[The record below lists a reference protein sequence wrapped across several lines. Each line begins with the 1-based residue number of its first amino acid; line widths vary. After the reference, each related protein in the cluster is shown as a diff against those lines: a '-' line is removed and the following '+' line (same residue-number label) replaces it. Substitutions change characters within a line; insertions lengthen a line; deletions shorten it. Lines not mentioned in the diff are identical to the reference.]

1 VRAQSDT
8 QIVAFQD
15 WTLRARASSQVP
27 ARLLLLV
34 HGWTGDENSMW
45 VFVQNFPADYWIL
58 APRAPYITE
67 PSGYSWRPSRSRS
80 ILEGST
86 PVELRA
92 DSDHRPGLEDLRSV
106 IDSLIGLVDAY
117 ALENTLEASEFDLMG
132 FSQGAVMASTIAL
145 LHPER
150 VRRVGILSG
159 FIPAG
164 AGPLVAEHPLRG
176 KPFFVAH
183 GTQDET
189 VKIEYARQS
198 VQLLEEAGATVTF
211 CEDEVGHKLGL
222 NCLRALEKFF
232 A

>member
-8 QIVAFQD
+8 QLTAFQD
-15 WTLRARASSQVP
+15 WTLCVRASSQVP

-45 VFVQNFPADYWIL
+45 VFVRNFPVDYWII
-58 APRAPYITE
+58 APRAPYITK
-67 PSGYSWRPSRSRS
+67 PGGYSWRP
-80 ILEGST
+80 
-86 PVELRA
+86 PRA
-92 DSDHRPGLEDLRSV
+92 DADYDHRPTLDDLRPV
-106 IDSLIGLVDAY
+106 TESLIGLLDAY
-117 ALENTLEASEFDLMG
+117 ALENGLQASEFDLMG

-150 VRRVGILSG
+150 IRRVGILSG
-159 FIPAG
+159 FVPAG
-164 AGPLVAEHPLRG
+164 AEPLVAERPLRG
-176 KPFFVAH
+176 KSFFVAH

-198 VQLLEEAGATVTF
+198 VKLLEDAGATVTF
-211 CEDEVGHKLGL
+211 CEDDVGHKLGL

>member
-1 VRAQSDT
+1 
-8 QIVAFQD
+8 
-15 WTLRARASSQVP
+15 
-27 ARLLLLV
+27 
-34 HGWTGDENSMW
+34 M
-45 VFVQNFPADYWIL
+45 
-58 APRAPYITE
+58 
-67 PSGYSWRPSRSRS
+67 
-80 ILEGST
+80 
-86 PVELRA
+86 ELRA

-198 VQLLEEAGATVTF
+198 VQLLEEDGATVTF